1 MDNFFRLYKQSPIY
15 VEPTKDRERKWS
27 EKEGRN
33 LRIASDDDDRVERV
47 RLLLSLSVLSR
58 ERRGEKS
65 LHAEGGVPPPVMLK
79 VDLLPLF
86 ASTFYIRSA
95 SYHFSY

>member
-1 MDNFFRLYKQSPIY
+1 MDNFFRQYKQSPRY

-33 LRIASDDDDRVERV
+33 LRIASDDDDRAERV

-65 LHAEGGVPPPVMLK
+65 LHAEGVPPPVMLK
-79 VDLLPLF
+79 V
-86 ASTFYIRSA
+86 
-95 SYHFSY
+95 

>member
-1 MDNFFRLYKQSPIY
+1 M
-15 VEPTKDRERKWS
+15 EPTKDRERKWS

-33 LRIASDDDDRVERV
+33 LRIASDDDDRAERV

-58 ERRGEKS
+58 ERRGENS
-65 LHAEGGVPPPVMLK
+65 LHAEEEVPPPVMLK
-79 VDLLPLF
+79 VDLPLF